1 MSRYIWSALNKQQ
14 VGAYAE
20 YFVKMELTMHGF
32 QVYGTEVDDRGID
45 FVARHE
51 DGPFCE
57 VQVKSARGMTYVF
70 AQKSKFVIRES
81 LYMALVLFT
90 EGIAPELFLIPA
102 TTWRSPNELFVDREY
117 EGLKS
122 KPEYGVNLSKK
133 NMDVLAQYRFEATL
147 HKMRG
152 VE

>member
-1 MSRYIWSALNKQQ
+1 MSRYIWSALNTQQ

-51 DGPFCE
+51 DGPFRE
-57 VQVKSARGMTYVF
+57 VQVKSVRGMTYVF
-70 AQKSKFVIRES
+70 AQKAKFQLSER

-90 EGIAPELFLIPA
+90 DGVAPELYLIPSTA
-102 TTWRSPNELFVDREY
+102 WLNPNELLVDREY

-122 KPEYGVNLSKK
+122 EPEYGVNLSRK
-133 NMDVLAQYRFEATL
+133 NMELLDQYRFEAAMQ
-147 HKMRG
+147 KMRG
-152 VE
+152 VG